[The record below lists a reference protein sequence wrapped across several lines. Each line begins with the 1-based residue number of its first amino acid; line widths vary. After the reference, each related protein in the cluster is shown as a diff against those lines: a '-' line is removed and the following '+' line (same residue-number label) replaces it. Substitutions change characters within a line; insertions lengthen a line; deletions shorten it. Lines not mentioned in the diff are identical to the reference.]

1 MRNDTEWLLDIIEA
15 IERIE
20 KYASRGREAFE
31 KDELIQNWIVSHLQ
45 IIGEACR
52 SISPDFRNQ
61 YREIPWSE
69 FIGMRNILVHR
80 YFGIDL
86 DIVWSVVEYDLPDMK
101 CRVEA
106 ILERMD

>member
-15 IERIE
+15 IERIK
-20 KYASRGREAFE
+20 KYASRGRDAFE
-31 KDELIQNWIVSHLQ
+31 KDELIQNWIVNHLQ

-52 SISPDFRNQ
+52 SMSPDFRNQ
-61 YREIPWSE
+61 HPEIPWSE

-86 DIVWSVVEYDLPDMK
+86 DVVWSVVEHDLPEMK
-101 CRVEA
+101 SKIEA
-106 ILERMD
+106 ILQNID